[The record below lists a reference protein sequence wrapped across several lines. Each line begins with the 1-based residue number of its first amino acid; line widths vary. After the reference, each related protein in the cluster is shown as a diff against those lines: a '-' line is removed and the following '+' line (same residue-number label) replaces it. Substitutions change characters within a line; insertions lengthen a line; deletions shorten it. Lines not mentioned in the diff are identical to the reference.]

1 MGFNIG
7 QRLIDEFYAKQ
18 PPNRGICKTFRETVE
33 TISKEAFKMFLGI
46 TCDVQAFSNNPKKF
60 SLIINQNPLS
70 DFVVLPPQYQNTLW
84 YSNLL
89 CGVIR
94 GALDMINM
102 KVNCYF
108 DKDTLKG
115 DQTNEIIL
123 ELKEIVK
130 DKYEEDD

>member
-1 MGFNIG
+1 
-7 QRLIDEFYAKQ
+7 
-18 PPNRGICKTFRETVE
+18 
-33 TISKEAFKMFLGI
+33 
-46 TCDVQAFSNNPKKF
+46 
-60 SLIINQNPLS
+60 
-70 DFVVLPPQYQNTLW
+70 
-84 YSNLL
+84 
-89 CGVIR
+89 
-94 GALDMINM
+94 MINM